1 MSNNRAA
8 AVVGG
13 AVAVFFTLVILIVV
27 LLVAGG
33 GQTPAVAGVGFGA
46 GLSDKVPA
54 TYRSWVLQ
62 AGSLCPA
69 FPAAV
74 IAAQIEAESGWNP
87 KAVSPVGAQGLS
99 QFMPGTWAAWGQDV
113 NGDGT
118 ADPFDP
124 ADAIMA
130 QGRYDC
136 DLARQV
142 GGIKGDITQLALAA
156 YNAGPGAVLSAGGI
170 PPYPETQ
177 AYVARITQLAAGYAA
192 LPAAGPFADAEIAV
206 AKNQLGIP
214 YVWGGG
220 SVAGPTGGGFDCSGL
235 VLFAV
240 FQGSHGR
247 VTLPRTADEQ
257 IKAVQQIPLT
267 ALQPGDLVAFKYPG
281 AATFHHIAIYLGQ
294 GMVIQAPQTGDVVK
308 ISPLNSWTGQI
319 YQAGRIV
326 VP

>member
-1 MSNNRAA
+1 MNNGRVA
-8 AVVGG
+8 AVAGG
-13 AVAVFFTLVILIVV
+13 AVAAFFALLLLVVV
-27 LLVAGG
+27 LLVADA
-33 GQTPAVAGVGFGA
+33 GQNPAVAGVGFGT

-54 TYRSWVLQ
+54 AYRPWVLQ
-62 AGSLCPA
+62 AGSLCQA
-69 FPAAV
+69 FPPAV
-74 IAAQIEAESGWNP
+74 VAAQIEAESGWNP
-87 KAVSPVGAQGLS
+87 QAVSPVGARGLS
-99 QFMPGTWAAWGQDV
+99 QFMPGTWAVWGQDV

-136 DLARQV
+136 ALAQQIAS
-142 GGIKGDITQLALAA
+142 IKGDITQLALAA

-177 AYVARITQLAAGYAA
+177 AYVARITQLAAGYAM
-192 LPAAGPFADAEIAV
+192 LPAGGPFADAEIAA
-206 AKNQLGIP
+206 AKNQLGVP

-240 FQGSHGR
+240 FQGSHGQ

-267 ALQPGDLVAFKYPG
+267 ALQPGDLVAFKVPG
-281 AATFHHIAIYLGQ
+281 DATYHHIAIYLGGGQ
-294 GMVIQAPQTGDVVK
+294 VIHAPKTGDVVK
-308 ISPLNSWTGQI
+308 ISPLSSWTGQI